1 MLSSYS
7 AGISTCLSAWEATVI
22 YGTHD
27 LLHCHI
33 STLHSP
39 VQGDVVSGIGR
50 RIRPRSAASSGLGRP
65 ITTRMRNT
73 PLDYPAE
80 ERSSLWSTGMGL
92 MAAEKSIKSYQIN

>member
-1 MLSSYS
+1 MLDLDLRT
-7 AGISTCLSAWEATVI
+7 TCLSALEVTVI

-39 VQGDVVSGIGR
+39 VQGDVVSGIGL

-65 ITTRMRNT
+65 VTTRTRKT
-73 PLDYPAE
+73 PLGCPAAE
-80 ERSSLWSTGMGL
+80 RRSSLWSTVMGL
-92 MAAEKSIKSYQIN
+92 MAAERSIKSYLIN

>member
-1 MLSSYS
+1 M
-7 AGISTCLSAWEATVI
+7 I

-39 VQGDVVSGIGR
+39 VQGDVVSGIGC

-65 ITTRMRNT
+65 VTTRTRKT
-73 PLDYPAE
+73 PLGCPAAE
-80 ERSSLWSTGMGL
+80 KRSSLWSTVMGL
-92 MAAEKSIKSYQIN
+92 MAAEKGINSYYIN